1 MGARGRWKGSPSDP
15 REGHTTGH
23 VRRSRGYPGEPGA
36 GGGTRGGSG
45 GTGVVPGVLGGLAEV
60 TEKGG
65 ELEELAYSALGKVA
79 WTEVVHHF
87 GYEVIL

>member
-1 MGARGRWKGSPSDP
+1 MGARGRWKGPPSDP

-23 VRRSRGYPGEPGA
+23 VWRPRGYHGEQGE

-45 GTGVVPGVLGGLAEV
+45 GTGVVPSVLGGLTEV
-60 TEKGG
+60 TEEGS
-65 ELEELAYSALGKVA
+65 ELEELAFCALGEVT

-87 GYEVIL
+87 GNEVIL

>member
-1 MGARGRWKGSPSDP
+1 MGARGRWERSPSDP
-15 REGHTTGH
+15 RKGHTTGH
-23 VRRSRGYPGEPGA
+23 VHRSRGYHGEQGE

-45 GTGVVPGVLGGLAEV
+45 GTGVVPGVLGGQTEV
-60 TEKGG
+60 AEKGS
-65 ELEELAYSALGKVA
+65 ELEELAFCALGEVA